1 MECRPNGSALIPL
14 WGGCPA
20 APWQKYAAED
30 PAIVARY
37 PSPVLVNVGANKGYA
52 AAEFLAIWSQR
63 RVNSKIWLANIL
75 AYAGVKS
82 TVHGYLRYQ
91 PCGECLACK
100 VPTPAPHQRNGGSV
114 HMLELLESNRALLRN
129 LTRQT
134 GIDDIAT
141 VHDMAAAN
149 ETRRVYAPPFHAGFE
164 ARSAF
169 YGTTEKPANLDAV
182 ALDDFFK
189 RTALEEAYLVSIDT
203 EGWDAL
209 VLEGMRGLLAR
220 GRIGFVEFEVGR
232 KKAYWKPSHPERR
245 VLSSTIGWLHAA
257 GYVCFMEAHT
267 FLAPISGACW
277 RKEYELPRW
286 ANVLC
291 ANSRTPALD
300 VLWRVARLADA
311 AEIARALA
319 RVRCKGKKGALC

>member
-1 MECRPNGSALIPL
+1 MYRYRYATHNGTGTGLNRYWLPVFYRYRYGSAMECRPNGSALIPL

-232 KKAYWKPSHPERR
+232 KK
-245 VLSSTIGWLHAA
+245 G
-257 GYVCFMEAHT
+257 
-267 FLAPISGACW
+267 
-277 RKEYELPRW
+277 
-286 ANVLC
+286 
-291 ANSRTPALD
+291 
-300 VLWRVARLADA
+300 
-311 AEIARALA
+311 
-319 RVRCKGKKGALC
+319 